1 MKKVII
7 IGCPGSGKSTFARK
21 LKDITGLPLYHLD
34 MMFWNEDK
42 TTVSRAVLT
51 QRIRTVMQNPGWIID
66 GNYGSTMEMR
76 FKECD
81 TVFFL
86 DYPLEV
92 CLDGIESRRGKIRS
106 DMPWVETETD
116 EEFIEYV
123 KSFNENHRP
132 QIIDLIK
139 KYPEKNVIIFRSR
152 EETETY
158 KKDKK
163 NE

>member
-1 MKKVII
+1 MKKIII

-21 LKDITGLPLYHLD
+21 LNSITKIPLCHLD
-34 MMFWNEDK
+34 MLFWNEDK
-42 TTVSRAVLT
+42 TTVSREVLT
-51 QRIRTVMQNPGWIID
+51 ERIQKVMKEPQWIID
-66 GNYGSTMEMR
+66 GNYANTLEMR

-106 DMPWVETETD
+106 DMPWVENEPD

-123 KSFNENHRP
+123 KRFNENYRP
-132 QIIDLIK
+132 QIMEMIK
-139 KYPEKNVIIFRSR
+139 KYPEKHSIIFHSR
-152 EETETY
+152 KEADDFLMHL
-158 KKDKK
+158 K
-163 NE
+163 